1 MEEIQILFSTQFR
14 NRMQNLQAGMTSRS
28 SYGYQKWPKKV
39 CYLCRCS
46 LNLFEIRCTNH
57 PSSRRLWETEFRD
70 HFLKIFYRYWSIRNN
85 YYEII
90 KKLPKR
96 KWFRDTNRSNKPRIG
111 INISILIPS
120 IEQVIFC
127 ISIYVGVCAETVG
140 NLIMLSIFILYFS
153 WNRSLEILRH
163 NSLRIW
169 ETLIKYKSQQKSIS
183 FIEQASHYGWLIL
196 DIICSCSLL

>member
-39 CYLCRCS
+39 CYLCS

-70 HFLKIFYRYWSIRNN
+70 HFLKIFYHYWSIRNN

-90 KKLPKR
+90 TKLPRR
-96 KWFRDTNRSNKPRIG
+96 KWFSDTNRSNKPRIG
-111 INISILIPS
+111 INISILFPS
-120 IEQVIFC
+120 IEQVTFC

-153 WNRSLEILRH
+153 WSEIEVEILQH
-163 NSLRIW
+163 NSLRNSLVK
-169 ETLIKYKSQQKSIS
+169 TKVGKYLFHGS
-183 FIEQASHYGWLIL
+183 
-196 DIICSCSLL
+196 